1 MMRGLLTGM
10 VLSALTLGS
19 NTVQATDFA
28 YTPAPAAKPQTGIAL
43 PIGKCVNF
51 ANHLEAPTETSWG
64 RAIADKDFAIVKA
77 AGFDTI
83 RLPTRWSAHADKA
96 PPYAIDP
103 TFLERVKHL
112 VSVANDAG
120 LNVILNL
127 HHYEE
132 LYPDPSAHAARFAAL
147 WDQIGTAFKDASKGV
162 WFELLN
168 EPTAKLDHSNLLA
181 ILNPALANVRKTNPT
196 RPVIIGGEKWSGID
210 SLATIPLPDDPYV
223 VFTFHDYSPFAFTH
237 QGASW
242 VDPKQPLGRAFGPAD
257 KPELDANLEKVRAFM
272 KRTGR
277 VPFMG
282 EYGAIDLPAVP
293 VDQRIAY
300 YAASSSAYAS
310 IGIASCAWGYTNTYR
325 LRDGDKWIPGM
336 IEAIKAPLP

>member
-1 MMRGLLTGM
+1 MMRILLTGL
-10 VLSALTLGS
+10 VSAGL
-19 NTVQATDFA
+19 ATGGATAQTAKFD
-28 YTPAPAAKPQTGIAL
+28 YTPALAAKPRTGIAL
-43 PIGKCVNF
+43 PIGKCVNM

-64 RAIADKDFAIVKA
+64 RAIEDADFTAIKA

-83 RLPTRWSAHADKA
+83 RLPVRWSAHADKTA
-96 PPYAIDP
+96 PYAIHP
-103 TFLERVKHL
+103 AFLKRVKHL
-112 VSVANDAG
+112 VATASGAG

-132 LYPDPSAHAARFAAL
+132 LYPDPPAHAVRFAAL
-147 WDQIGTAFKDASKGV
+147 WDQIGTAFKDAPKGV

-168 EPTAKLDHSNLLA
+168 EPTAKLDHSNLLT

-196 RPVIIGGEKWSGID
+196 RPVIIGGEKWSGVD

-223 VFTFHDYSPFAFTH
+223 VVTFHDYNPFPFTH

-242 VDPKQPLGRAFGPAD
+242 IDPKPPLGRAFGPAD
-257 KPELDANLEKVRAFM
+257 KPEIDANLAKVRAFM

-293 VDQRIAY
+293 VEQRIAY
-300 YAASSSAYAS
+300 YGAASAAYAS
-310 IGIASCAWGYTNTYR
+310 IGVSSCAWGYTNTYR

-336 IEAIKAPLP
+336 IEAIRAPLP